1 MLGRVPQIDI
11 ADDTF
16 VVADPGM
23 VAALVADPLTWSG
36 WWPDLR
42 LEVTADRGRMGMQ
55 WAVTGAVAGS
65 MEVWLEPYAD
75 GVLVHYYL
83 RADPAGGEK
92 VRTIGERRRRDWKRQ
107 IHQVKDRL
115 EAGRE
120 PGRSREEQPDVKDI
134 LRPAE

>member
-1 MLGRVPQIDI
+1 MPQLDI

-16 VVADPGM
+16 VVAEPGV
-23 VAALVADPLTWSG
+23 VAALVADPQTWRA

-42 LEVTADRGRMGMQ
+42 LEMTADRGGQGVQ
-55 WAVTGAVAGS
+55 WAVTGALAGS

-83 RADPAGGEK
+83 RADLPRGES
-92 VRTIGERRRRDWKRQ
+92 VRAARERRRRDWKRR
-107 IHQVKDRL
+107 IHAVKDRL

-120 PGRSREEQPDVKDI
+120 PGRPREEPTDIKDI
-134 LRPAE
+134 LRHAE